1 MKTLYPEPSTPNA
14 SSTTDYEQ
22 LAYETVAGG
31 TQATPVVVSRRMRSS
46 VTNVFDHD
54 ALGRLTQIHRNGGGW
69 GEYDGFFAYDNLG
82 RPVTATS
89 GNTQALSF
97 AYDALGRQTSET
109 SSFYG
114 TVSAS
119 QYDLAGRRTR
129 LTWRDGYYVDYLY
142 DTAGDMTEIRENGA
156 TSGAGVLA
164 VYAYNDRGLRTGVTL
179 GNGESSAWSYDA
191 VGRLAGLSHDLGGS
205 TNDVTFAY
213 TLNPAGQIAS
223 RSTSN
228 IAYSYNAF
236 ANGSVTSTANGRNQ
250 VTAIGANS
258 VSHDSNGNVIAYA
271 RTSYAYASDDML
283 ATAGSDIMP
292 TMRPAAHYQNSDGQ
306 VFHYDGHS

>member
-1 MKTLYPEPSTPNA
+1 
-14 SSTTDYEQ
+14 
-22 LAYETVAGG
+22 
-31 TQATPVVVSRRMRSS
+31 
-46 VTNVFDHD
+46 
-54 ALGRLTQIHRNGGGW
+54 
-69 GEYDGFFAYDNLG
+69 
-82 RPVTATS
+82 
-89 GNTQALSF
+89 
-97 AYDALGRQTSET
+97 
-109 SSFYG
+109 
-114 TVSAS
+114 
-119 QYDLAGRRTR
+119 
-129 LTWRDGYYVDYLY
+129 
-142 DTAGDMTEIRENGA
+142 MTEIRENGA

-205 TNDVTFAY
+205 TSDVTFAY

-258 VSHDSNGNVIAYA
+258 VSHDSNGNVSAYNG
-271 RTSYAYASDDML
+271 TSYAYTSDNML
-283 ATAGSDIMP
+283 ATAGSEHYAYD
-292 TMRPAAHYQNSDGQ
+292 AAQRLYYQNSDGQ
-306 VFHYDGHS
+306 VFHYDGQQPIMETNASAIVSRYVPGPGGDEPVVWYDGSGTSSRRWLHADEYGSILAATNGSGALVGSINRYDDYGNVQGGAASERFGYAGQPLLASGLSYNRARMYNPTLDGRFMQPDPIGFESGMNYISTCSMIR